1 MKKNKNLI
9 IGSGFSSF
17 IYSNSSTKRHTVF
30 SEKSN
35 HVRKSGNFYE
45 YNTIG
50 GNSNIWGGYINIKR
64 HNKFLK
70 NRKYKKFIK
79 KKYFILRKY
88 LKRTQY
94 FQIRVVL

>member
-1 MKKNKNLI
+1 MKKIKNLI

-70 NRKYKKFIK
+70 IENTKNLL

>member
-1 MKKNKNLI
+1 MKKIKNLI

-50 GNSNIWGGYINIKR
+50 AIQISGEDILI
-64 HNKFLK
+64 LK
-70 NRKYKKFIK
+70 DITNF
-79 KKYFILRKY
+79 
-88 LKRTQY
+88 
-94 FQIRVVL
+94 